1 MVIASP
7 DITRVAHLSLHY
19 TLLLCYSCTCIIAVV
34 DQFFSSSYSILQRA
48 HTAHWVAISQTLHGA
63 VSFTNSGI
71 TLSTAT
77 EAAARLERC
86 KSLMA
91 VVTARQPPLHYS
103 GNSAGNVSFTLL

>member
-1 MVIASP
+1 ML
-7 DITRVAHLSLHY
+7 T
-19 TLLLCYSCTCIIAVV
+19 VV

-48 HTAHWVAISQTLHGA
+48 HTSQWVAISQALHGA
-63 VSFTNSGI
+63 VSFTNGGI

-103 GNSAGNVSFTLL
+103 GNSAGTVSSTSLCSLLFA

>member
-1 MVIASP
+1 MHKRH
-7 DITRVAHLSLHY
+7 T
-19 TLLLCYSCTCIIAVV
+19 VV

-48 HTAHWVAISQTLHGA
+48 HTTQWIAISQALHGA

-71 TLSTAT
+71 SLSTAT

-91 VVTARQPPLHYS
+91 VVTARQPPLQYS
-103 GNSAGNVSFTLL
+103 GNAAGNTHFISLFSLVLS